1 MTVHSSKGQ
10 EADNVIVLAME
21 AGEHGFPCHKRRHP
35 FAEILQPDLSG
46 FPDAEERR
54 LFYVALT
61 RARQQVNLLCNKDKP
76 SRFIEELL
84 AGDYAVTVTK

>member
-1 MTVHSSKGQ
+1 MTVHSAKGQ

-35 FAEILQPDLSG
+35 FALILQPETSG

-61 RARQQVNLLCNKDKP
+61 RARQQVYLLCNKDKP
-76 SRFIEELL
+76 SAFIEELV
-84 AGDYAVTVTK
+84 AGDYAITIAK